1 MLRELREA
9 ADRWESLVAE
19 AEQTTYSVDLGDV
32 SAVIN
37 ADGKLVDLTLG
48 PRVTTEYTHSELSDR
63 LNIAFAAMRA
73 EAEADNQLRYGGE
86 LR

>member
-32 SAVIN
+32 SAAIN

-48 PRVTTEYTHSELSDR
+48 PRVTTEYTHNELSDR

-73 EAEADNQLRYGGE
+73 EAEADNELRYGGE